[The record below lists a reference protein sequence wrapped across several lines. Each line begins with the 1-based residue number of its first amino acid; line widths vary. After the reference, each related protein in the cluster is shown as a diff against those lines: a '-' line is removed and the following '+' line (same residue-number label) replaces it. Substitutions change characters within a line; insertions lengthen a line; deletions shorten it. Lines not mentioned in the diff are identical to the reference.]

1 MQLEIER
8 EAIKREGNE
17 AKLTDLNKVIGELSE
32 ERNALAAKWQSE
44 KDVVESIQSAKASL
58 EDLKL
63 QAEQAER
70 EGNYGL
76 VAEIRYGRMK
86 DQEQRIEEGRLKLQ
100 ELQANSKMLKEEVDP
115 EEIADVVSRWTGIPV
130 KALVESER
138 AKLLRLEDE
147 LGKRVVGQQEAIVA
161 LSA

>member
-1 MQLEIER
+1 MQ
-8 EAIKREGNE
+8 KR
-17 AKLTDLNKVIGELSE
+17 
-32 ERNALAAKWQSE
+32 
-44 KDVVESIQSAKASL
+44 VE
-58 EDLKL
+58 DFKL
-63 QAEQAER
+63 QADQAER

-76 VAEIRYGRMK
+76 VAEIRYGRIK
-86 DQEQRIEEGRLKLQ
+86 EQELLIEENRKKLL

-147 LGKRVVGQQEAIVA
+147 LGKRVVGQHEAILAV
-161 LSA
+161 SRCCEQKSCRIER